1 MAENIKNIQE
11 LFNIINR
18 LSAKN
23 SLIIAIE
30 GGSASGKTTLA
41 KKLQDAYDC
50 NVLHMDDFFL
60 RPEQR
65 TPQRLDEI
73 GGNVDRERFQAEVL
87 ESLKNNQTVRY
98 RRYDCS
104 TQTLSDIITLAP
116 KKITIVEGAYS
127 MHLEFGKYY
136 DFSVFLD
143 IDCEYQKER
152 ILARSPQLASRF
164 LGEWIPLENKYFV
177 GTDIKRRVDAI
188 FFVKSESDK

>member
-87 ESLKNNQTVRY
+87 EPLKCNQTIRY

-152 ILARSPQLASRF
+152 ILVRSPQLASRF
-164 LGEWIPLENKYFV
+164 FGEWIPLENKYFV